1 MPKSS
6 HDIKTGKRSEFIIS
20 IIYHVRTTANVAAM
34 CAFVTTYYYDRA
46 VGLYISVAVVM
57 RTLLDRKNF
66 SSSANGQVA
75 AHRVGLLSKG
85 FGNTYNHDKIISW
98 HQSARHGSFVGIYP
112 NAR

>member
-85 FGNTYNHDKIISW
+85 FGNTTTTKLL
-98 HQSARHGSFVGIYP
+98 VGIRAHDMVHSLGYIQMS
-112 NAR
+112 R